1 MPVSQGKTSIVAG
14 EYACHHLPA
23 QSATILFTD
32 FIPRILY
39 FFALCNLVIGSG
51 AFVLSG
57 ILQPLARELGISV
70 AAAGQVMTAYAIAT
84 ALLAPVLILLTAKWP
99 RKRAIQL
106 ALGLFTLG
114 NLVSALAPTLG
125 VLLLGRVLMGAGA
138 MFTAAVSAYAV
149 TLVAPS
155 LRGRALSTVFLG
167 MSISYAV
174 ALPIGAWLGFEYGWH
189 TPVWLCAAASLAA
202 LLAATVLLP
211 KGVATANT
219 SFSCFKTAAKQSA
232 VLRVWLR
239 TLLFFVA
246 IFSVFAYVG
255 PVLLALNA
263 MGATQLSAVLAVFGV
278 AGIAGTLLG
287 GWANDRFGSLRT
299 LGVQLTVLVSMMCL
313 LPLTQGHLLATVATL
328 VVWGMA
334 GFGLT
339 APQQSRLVSLAPT
352 QAPLLLSLN
361 SSMLYLGTALGA
373 VVSGALIQSVGLANL
388 SWVGAPFGLAA
399 LLTLA
404 FDRAPV
410 VSSLLQTS

>member
-1 MPVSQGKTSIVAG
+1 
-14 EYACHHLPA
+14 
-23 QSATILFTD
+23 LFTD
-32 FIPRILY
+32 FMPRILY

-84 ALLAPVLILLTAKWP
+84 ALLAPVLILLTATWP
-99 RKRAIQL
+99 RKRVIQL

-114 NLVSALAPTLG
+114 NLVSALAPTLA

-149 TLVAPS
+149 TLVAPA

-211 KGVATANT
+211 KGVVTVSA
-219 SFSCFKTAAKQSA
+219 SFAGFKTAAKQSA

-239 TLLFFVA
+239 TLLFFIA

-255 PVLLALNA
+255 PVLQALNA
-263 MGATQLSAVLAVFGV
+263 MGATQLSVVLAIFGL

-287 GWANDRFGSLRT
+287 GWATDRFGSLRT
-299 LGVQLTVLVSMMCL
+299 IGVQLTVLISMMCL
-313 LPLTQGHLLATVATL
+313 LPLTQGHPLATIGTL

-334 GFGLT
+334 GFGMT
-339 APQQSRLVSLAPT
+339 APQQSRLVSLSPT

-373 VVSGALIQSVGLANL
+373 VISGALIQSAGFTHL

-404 FDRAPV
+404 FDRAPAA
-410 VSSLLQTS
+410 SALPQTS

>member
-1 MPVSQGKTSIVAG
+1 M
-14 EYACHHLPA
+14 
-23 QSATILFTD
+23 
-32 FIPRILY
+32 PRILY

-57 ILQPLARELGISV
+57 ILQPLAKELNISI
-70 AAAGQVMTAYAIAT
+70 AAAGQVMTAYAVAT
-84 ALLAPVLILLTAKWP
+84 AVLAPGLILLTAKWP
-99 RKRAIQL
+99 RKQAIQL
-106 ALGLFTLG
+106 ALALFTLG

-125 VLLLGRVLMGAGA
+125 VLLLGRILMGAGA

-149 TLVAPS
+149 TLVAPE

-202 LLAATVLLP
+202 LLAATMLLP
-211 KGVATANT
+211 KGVVMQSA
-219 SFSCFKTAAKQSA
+219 SFAGFKTAAKQSA

-239 TLLFFVA
+239 TLLFFIA

-263 MGATQLSAVLAVFGV
+263 MNPVQLSIVLALFGL

-287 GWANDRFGSLRT
+287 GWANDKFGSLRT
-299 LGVQLTVLVSMMCL
+299 IQVQLAVLVSMMCL
-313 LPLTQGHLLATVATL
+313 LPLTKGNLVATVIIM

-339 APQQSRLVSLAPT
+339 APQQSRLVSLSPT

-373 VVSGALIQSVGLANL
+373 VVSGAVIESVGLANL

-404 FDRAPV
+404 FDRALPNP
-410 VSSLLQTS
+410 SIA

>member
-1 MPVSQGKTSIVAG
+1 M
-14 EYACHHLPA
+14 
-23 QSATILFTD
+23 
-32 FIPRILY
+32 PRILY

-57 ILQPLARELGISV
+57 ILQPLAKELGVSV

-84 ALLAPVLILLTAKWP
+84 ALFAPVLILLTARWP
-99 RKRAIQL
+99 RKQAIQL
-106 ALGLFTLG
+106 ALTLFTLG
-114 NLVSALAPTLG
+114 NLVSALATDLT
-125 VLLLGRVLMGAGA
+125 VLLLGRILMGAGA

-149 TLVAPS
+149 TLVAPE

-174 ALPIGAWLGFEYGWH
+174 ALPIGAWLGFTYGWH
-189 TPVWLCAAASLAA
+189 MPVWLCAAASLAA
-202 LLAATVLLP
+202 LVAATVLLP
-211 KGVATANT
+211 KGVVTQSA
-219 SFSCFKTAAKQSA
+219 SFAGFKTAAKHSA

-239 TLLFFVA
+239 TLLFFIA

-263 MGATQLSAVLAVFGV
+263 MSPETLSVVLALFGL

-299 LGVQLTVLVSMMCL
+299 ISVQLAVLVSMMSL
-313 LPLTQGHLLATVATL
+313 LPLTQGNLVATVVIM
-328 VVWGMA
+328 VVWGTA

-339 APQQSRLVSLAPT
+339 APQQSRLVSLSPT

-373 VVSGALIQSVGLANL
+373 VVSGAVIQSVGLANL

-399 LLTLA
+399 LATLW
-404 FDRAPV
+404 FDRTPAAALP
-410 VSSLLQTS
+410 QTV

>member
-1 MPVSQGKTSIVAG
+1 M
-14 EYACHHLPA
+14 
-23 QSATILFTD
+23 
-32 FIPRILY
+32 PRILY

-57 ILQPLARELGISV
+57 ILQPLARELGVSV

-84 ALLAPVLILLTAKWP
+84 AVLAPVLILLTAKWP
-99 RKRAIQL
+99 RKQAIQL
-106 ALGLFTLG
+106 ALALFMVG
-114 NLVSALAPTLG
+114 NLVSALANDLT

-149 TLVAPS
+149 TLVAPA

-202 LLAATVLLP
+202 LLAATLILP
-211 KGVATANT
+211 KGGVTQSA
-219 SFSCFKTAAKQSA
+219 SFAGFKAAAKQGA

-239 TLLFFVA
+239 TLLFFTA

-263 MGATQLSAVLAVFGV
+263 MSPVQLSAVLAIFGL
-278 AGIAGTLLG
+278 AGMAGTLLG
-287 GWANDRFGSLRT
+287 GWANDRFGFLAT
-299 LGVQLTVLVSMMCL
+299 LSVQLTLLVSMMSL
-313 LPLTQGHLLATVATL
+313 LPLTQGNLAATVI
-328 VVWGMA
+328 VMVIWGTA

-339 APQQSRLVSLAPT
+339 APQQSRLVSLSPA

-361 SSMLYLGTALGA
+361 SSMLYAGTALGA
-373 VVSGALIQSVGLANL
+373 VVSGAVIQSAGLANL

-399 LLTLA
+399 LGTLW
-404 FDRAPV
+404 FDRVNPNPSTGFAASPE
-410 VSSLLQTS
+410 SS

>member
-1 MPVSQGKTSIVAG
+1 MPLSLALRQRLVPG
-14 EYACHHLPA
+14 
-23 QSATILFTD
+23 TINSFFLTCPLM
-32 FIPRILY
+32 PRILY

-57 ILQPLARELGISV
+57 ILQPLASDLGISV
-70 AAAGQVMTAYAIAT
+70 AAAGQVMTAYAIAS

-99 RKRAIQL
+99 RKQAIQL
-106 ALGLFTLG
+106 ALTLFTIG
-114 NLVSALAPTLG
+114 NLVVALAPSLG
-125 VLLLGRVLMGAGA
+125 ILLLGRILMGAGA

-149 TLVAPS
+149 TLVAPA

-174 ALPIGAWLGFEYGWH
+174 ALPIGAWLGFKYGWH
-189 TPVWLCAAASLAA
+189 VPVWLCAASSLAA

-211 KGVATANT
+211 KGVVTASA
-219 SFSCFKTAAKQSA
+219 SFAGFKTAAKQSA

-239 TLLFFVA
+239 TLLFFIA

-263 MGATQLSAVLAVFGV
+263 MSPALLSGVLAMFGL
-278 AGIAGTLLG
+278 AGIAGTLIG
-287 GWANDRFGSLRT
+287 GWANDRFGALPTIRI
-299 LGVQLTVLVSMMCL
+299 QLAVLVTMMCL

-328 VVWGMA
+328 VVWGTA

-339 APQQSRLVSLAPT
+339 APQQSRLVSLSPT

-373 VVSGALIQSVGLANL
+373 VVSGALIQSVGMANL
-388 SWVGAPFGLAA
+388 SWIGAPFGFVA
-399 LLTLA
+399 LITLL
-404 FDRAPV
+404 FDRAPAAAG
-410 VSSLLQTS
+410 LAQAA